1 MKQVIKRNGQVIL
14 FDFSKIEHAVRAA
27 MKSVSKGYTD
37 EEQTIQTVLR
47 AIKNTVDMKEEA
59 TIDEIQKIVEDTL
72 MCCGQYD
79 AARSYIEYRKDHKD
93 SRFIREKINYITK
106 YSKRLSVGMCFRYG
120 CIFPASL

>member
-47 AIKNTVDMKEEA
+47 AIKN
-59 TIDEIQKIVEDTL
+59 
-72 MCCGQYD
+72 
-79 AARSYIEYRKDHKD
+79 
-93 SRFIREKINYITK
+93 
-106 YSKRLSVGMCFRYG
+106 LSL
-120 CIFPASL
+120 IHI